1 MSTPSPQSPH
11 LLPTTGDAA
20 ISASDDKATTPDRHW
35 DCFLSHNWGIND
47 SNHLKV
53 KRINDALK
61 SNSLQTWFNE
71 DKYIDDVQKQAA
83 EGVENSSVIVVF
95 ITAAYHQKV
104 NNGDSC
110 DNCYY
115 EFNYS
120 LSKKGA
126 KCMIAVVMEAA
137 MCNQCEWE
145 GAFSTALGS
154 SLYIDFSGAFN
165 DDIIFN
171 QKMNELIARVSS
183 ILP

>member
-1 MSTPSPQSPH
+1 MKKLQWMVADYKGK
-11 LLPTTGDAA
+11 LYA
-20 ISASDDKATTPDRHW
+20 
-35 DCFLSHNWGIND
+35 C
-47 SNHLKV
+47 SN
-53 KRINDALK
+53 
-61 SNSLQTWFNE
+61 
-71 DKYIDDVQKQAA
+71 
-83 EGVENSSVIVVF
+83 
-95 ITAAYHQKV
+95 
-104 NNGDSC
+104 
-110 DNCYY
+110 
-115 EFNYS
+115 S